1 MTRGF
6 EAYEIGPQGAV
17 FHCERPSLSD
27 AKRALS
33 VAGCDLGAVVD
44 RAGEVVYQRG
54 CLRSKHID
62 AVDDAWRA
70 RGETLA
76 AVLLAP
82 LAAPEPEPETAPP
95 AAVEPPPFARII
107 EPDAPSVDSCAAV
120 AEAAR
125 EPVALRADDG
135 VAGTPRRCVAPGCEN
150 AVPLLHPTNPAQGA
164 LRGLCVDCRVAVRV
178 LGRSRRVGLAEAAAI
193 FAAERTEVPPEAPA
207 EEEPAPFV
215 TPAEVAAVAE
225 HNAAS
230 RERLLALESDLATAR
245 AQVDASLSTLL
256 EVRGALKRAGLL
268 ADEKADILG
277 AVAALVADH
286 DALAA
291 RCTATEQ
298 RAEEHAR
305 DLRTARAELVDAR
318 NARDFEAAAV
328 RERDAA
334 LASLAEEV
342 AALRIELAAARTE
355 RPAGFDWA
363 WIDGLY
369 GVLVPGTLGCD
380 VLIRR
385 SVDVWHARLFEVSV
399 ESTAKPFARGEGATA
414 DAAVRGLFDDMGAK
428 ARDHLAQVEALL
440 ARRAA

>member
-1 MTRGF
+1 MSARGF
-6 EAYEIGPQGAV
+6 EVYEIGPEGAV

-44 RAGEVVYQRG
+44 RAGEVVHQRG

-70 RGETLA
+70 RGEALA
-76 AVLLAP
+76 AQPIAP
-82 LAAPEPEPETAPP
+82 PAAPEPAPALL
-95 AAVEPPPFARII
+95 AAVEPPPFARLV
-107 EPDAPSVDSCAAV
+107 EPA
-120 AEAAR
+120 AEAAASIA
-125 EPVALRADDG
+125 EPPPAPAQCSL
-135 VAGTPRRCVAPGCEN
+135 PGCGK
-150 AVPLLHPTNPAQGA
+150 ALPGKHPWRPEAPAF
-164 LRGLCVDCRVAVRV
+164 RGVCSEHRIAARAI
-178 LGRSRRVGLAEAAAI
+178 GNTHRVGLAEAVAILAGELAAAL
-193 FAAERTEVPPEAPA
+193 AAPPVPVPA
-207 EEEPAPFV
+207 EAEPAPFV

-225 HNAAS
+225 HNAAT
-230 RERLLALESDLATAR
+230 RATVLALESDLATAR

-256 EVRGALKRAGLL
+256 EVRGILRRAGRLP
-268 ADEKADILG
+268 DEKADILG
-277 AVAALVADH
+277 AVGALVADQ

-291 RCTATEQ
+291 RCTAAET

-318 NARDFEAAAV
+318 NFEAAAV

-342 AALRIELAAARTE
+342 AAVRIELAGARAA
-355 RPAGFDWA
+355 RPAGLDWA

-385 SVDVWHARLFEVSV
+385 TSDGWHASLFDTDSGED
-399 ESTAKPFARGEGATA
+399 EAPFARGGGSCP
-414 DAAVRGLFDDMGAK
+414 DAALRGLFDDMAGK
-428 ARDHLAQVEALL
+428 ARDHLARVEALL